1 MSARRFAPRILLA
14 VASLLASSL
23 VAETL
28 LRATFQPSD
37 FLRPNLARDQVLG
50 FRIEP
55 NSGGHDAWGFRNPV
69 VPPRADIVT
78 IGDSFTYG
86 SMVRAADSWPAVL
99 GALSGRTVYNLGT
112 PGYGPLQY
120 AELLESRAL
129 RLKPDWVIVAV
140 YYGNDFLDAS
150 ARDTADEDDDSGV
163 VHWLQTHSF
172 FYRILDGAVS
182 ELSRQVL
189 IRSYRFTS
197 HRRDYLRIADRDHR
211 VYTTLAKG
219 RMRGVD
225 LGRPEVR
232 QGIEATAG
240 LLRRMNGRCRDHGTR
255 LLVVMLPTKESVFAG
270 YLSDYGAPDEARFF
284 SEMERNERTIDEQLQ
299 ASLRDDAIPYV
310 NLRQAFVATV
320 GHEEIYPR
328 HFDGHPNRKGHR
340 LIAERVLEAIAATS
354 PRS

>member
-1 MSARRFAPRILLA
+1 MSAGRSAARVLL
-14 VASLLASSL
+14 VVLSLLGSSL
-23 VAETL
+23 ITEGL
-28 LRATFQPSD
+28 LRTVLEPSD
-37 FLRPNLARDQVLG
+37 FLRPDLARDEALG

-99 GALSGRTVYNLGT
+99 AALSGRTVYNLGT

-120 AELLESRAL
+120 AELLDSKAL
-129 RLKPDWVIVAV
+129 RLKPDWVIVAL

-150 ARDTADEDDDSGV
+150 ARDTPRADDGSGL

-172 FYRILDGAVS
+172 VYRILDGAFS
-182 ELSRQVL
+182 ELSRQVF
-189 IRSYRFTS
+189 IRSYRYTS
-197 HRRDYLRIADRDHR
+197 RSRDYLRIADRDNR

-232 QGIEATAG
+232 RGIEATAG
-240 LLRRMNGRCRDHGTR
+240 LLRRMNRRCRDHGGR
-255 LLVVMLPTKESVFAG
+255 LLVVLLPTKESIFAG
-270 YLSDYGAPDEARFF
+270 YLSDHGAPDDARDF
-284 SEMERNERTIDEQLQ
+284 SKLERNERTIDEQLQ
-299 ASLRDDAIPYV
+299 ASLRNDVIPYV
-310 NLRQAFVATV
+310 NLREAFLSTV

-328 HFDGHPNRKGHR
+328 HFDGHLNRNGHR
-340 LIAERVLEAIAATS
+340 LFAEQVLRVIDATS